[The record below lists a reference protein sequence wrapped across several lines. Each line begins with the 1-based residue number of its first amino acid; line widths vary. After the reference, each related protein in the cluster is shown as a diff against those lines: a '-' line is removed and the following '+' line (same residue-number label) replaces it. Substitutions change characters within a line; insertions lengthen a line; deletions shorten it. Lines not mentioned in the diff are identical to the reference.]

1 MKKVATWWEVV
12 FEAAKKF
19 VNNDPFSMG
28 ATIGFYTI
36 FSLPAVSVIG
46 MEIAGYF
53 YEKGT
58 IKEELQYQVQELM
71 GPGVSEQIDTI
82 LTSTADSEESLLMKI
97 IGFFTLLIS
106 ATTVFAALQSSLNS
120 IWGVKPKPGK
130 SLMNYVLTRLIS
142 LATITSTVFLL
153 VISLLVE
160 SLIVFFSTYITSFI
174 PEISEYVVFLVNL
187 FISLG
192 IYVMVFSFIFK
203 VMPDAKTYWSDT
215 RKGALVTAVLF
226 AIGKYGIGI
235 YIGFSALGNSY
246 GAAGSLVALLVWVYY
261 STIILLFGAQ
271 ITHEFS
277 VQNKREMK
285 PGKYAVAIKTIELE
299 Q

>member
-1 MKKVATWWEVV
+1 MKRIKAWWKVV

-19 VNNDPFSMG
+19 IGNDPFSMG

-46 MEIAGYF
+46 MEIASYF
-53 YEKGT
+53 YEEGT
-58 IKEELQYQVQELM
+58 IKEELQYQVQALM
-71 GPGVSEQIDTI
+71 GPGVSDQIDTI
-82 LTSTADSEESLLMKI
+82 LTSTAASEKSLIMKI
-97 IGFFTLLIS
+97 IGFFTLLFS
-106 ATTVFAALQSSLNS
+106 ATTVFAALQANLNT
-120 IWGVKPKPGK
+120 IWGVKPKAGK

-160 SLIVFFSTYITSFI
+160 SIIVFFSSYITSML
-174 PEISEYVVFLVNL
+174 PQISEYLVYSVNL
-187 FISLG
+187 FISLS
-192 IYVMVFSFIFK
+192 IYVLVFSFIFK

-215 RKGALVTAVLF
+215 RKGAIITAVLF
-226 AIGKYGIGI
+226 AIGKYGIGL
-235 YIGFSALGNSY
+235 YIGFSALGNAY

-271 ITHEFS
+271 VTHEFS
-277 VQNKREMK
+277 IQKGRSVI
-285 PGKYAVAIKTIELE
+285 PGKYAVAIKTIEVE
-299 Q
+299 E